1 MDSNGLDD
9 EPVPFEVVVE
19 VAGSDI
25 TIDYTGVPDQQRGPI
40 NCPLPSTVS
49 ASRVAISMLA
59 GGGEAPTEGHFRA
72 IRVKTREGSMFH
84 PLPPAP
90 CYLYAWPTFQAIDA
104 IYDAIA
110 AAVPEA
116 VPARSGGDIC
126 CLMWWGRRD
135 GSNETWA
142 DGAPHPIG
150 QGAHVRGDGESS
162 LMHVGEPAT
171 RFPPAEVW
179 EARNPWLLEKVEL
192 MQDSGGPGKYRGGL
206 GADFHFHMLE
216 DSYVTSVLERTKTPA
231 FGREGGG
238 AGRANGAT
246 IVSVDGTRR
255 PMTKET
261 AVLVPRGATL
271 ELHCGGG
278 GGYGPPSERDP
289 ALVLRDVALGY
300 VSEARARVD
309 YPHAFADGSA
319 DAEQE

>member
-1 MDSNGLDD
+1 
-9 EPVPFEVVVE
+9 
-19 VAGSDI
+19 
-25 TIDYTGVPDQQRGPI
+25 
-40 NCPLPSTVS
+40 
-49 ASRVAISMLA
+49 
-59 GGGEAPTEGHFRA
+59 
-72 IRVKTREGSMFH
+72 
-84 PLPPAP
+84 
-90 CYLYAWPTFQAIDA
+90 
-104 IYDAIA
+104 
-110 AAVPEA
+110 
-116 VPARSGGDIC
+116 
-126 CLMWWGRRD
+126 
-135 GSNETWA
+135 
-142 DGAPHPIG
+142 
-150 QGAHVRGDGESS
+150 
-162 LMHVGEPAT
+162 
-171 RFPPAEVW
+171 VW

-246 IVSVDGTRR
+246 MVSADGARR
-255 PMTKET
+255 SMTKET
-261 AVLVPRGATL
+261 AVLVPRGASV